1 MELIRRI
8 NEEFIADR
16 GEDIHWTDLFFFYGI
31 YGGSLL
37 FFLYTMV
44 VLLLF

>member
-16 GEDIHWTDLFFFYGI
+16 DEYIHWSDLFFFYGV

-37 FFLYTMV
+37 FFLYTMT
-44 VLLLF
+44 VLILF